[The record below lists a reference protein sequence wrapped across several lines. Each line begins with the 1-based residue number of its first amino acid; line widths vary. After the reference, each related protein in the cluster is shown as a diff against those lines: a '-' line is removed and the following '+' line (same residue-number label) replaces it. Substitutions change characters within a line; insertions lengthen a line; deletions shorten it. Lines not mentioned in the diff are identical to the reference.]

1 MTNAF
6 NKIEEAI
13 LMEDINKY
21 FPGEAAFRLSSI
33 VPLAEDISAPV
44 TRSNSANK
52 NNTFTTNSITT
63 EQNVVLQIPKCIT
76 IDYKTK
82 IIPKGTKFLVG
93 FVGYDNT
100 LPVVIA
106 MGGKE

>member
-1 MTNAF
+1 MTTAF
-6 NKIEEAI
+6 NKIEEAV

-21 FPGEAAFRLSSI
+21 YPGKAAFRLTSI
-33 VPLAEDISAPV
+33 VPLAENISAPV

-52 NNTFTTNSITT
+52 NTTFTTNSIST
-63 EQNVVLQIPKCIT
+63 EQNIVLEIPKCLT

-93 FVGYDNT
+93 FIGYDNT
-100 LPVVIA
+100 SPVIIA
-106 MGGKE
+106 MGGK